1 MESDHE
7 KNLDNSDNEVHP
19 RAVAAKSTS
28 HVSIINAEKQSAD
41 DDDLSEENR

>member
-1 MESDHE
+1 MAIE
-7 KNLDNSDNEVHP
+7 
-19 RAVAAKSTS
+19 ASTQHGGHQIDPTVPE

>member
-19 RAVAAKSTS
+19 HAVAAKSTS
-28 HVSIINAEKQSAD
+28 HVSINADKQSVD
-41 DDDLSEENR
+41 DDDLSEESR